1 MRRDTKCKQK
11 GKAKLQ
17 RGGLEAG
24 ARGRGRKIKQGVGEG
39 REWARR
45 CGDYPGRGS
54 SLSRG
59 LSRNVLEGQP
69 RGQGGQI
76 AGERW
81 DGFWISLKVE
91 PATGMRWGV
100 KERGVDNDSKAMA
113 AGG

>member
-1 MRRDTKCKQK
+1 MGWRQ
-11 GKAKLQ
+11 GP
-17 RGGLEAG
+17 EAG
-24 ARGRGRKIKQGVGEG
+24 AARLNRASGKAGSGL
-39 REWARR
+39 RR

-54 SLSRG
+54 SLSKG
-59 LSRNVLEGQP
+59 LSRNVFEGQP
-69 RGQGGQI
+69 RGQGARI

-100 KERGVDNDSKAMA
+100 KERGVDNDPKATA

>member
-1 MRRDTKCKQK
+1 MGWRQ
-11 GKAKLQ
+11 GP
-17 RGGLEAG
+17 EAG
-24 ARGRGRKIKQGVGEG
+24 AARLNRASGKGGSGP
-39 REWARR
+39 RR

-59 LSRNVLEGQP
+59 LSRNVFEGQP

-81 DGFWISLKVE
+81 DGFWISLKAE

-100 KERGVDNDSKAMA
+100 KERGVDNDPKATA